1 MLEKYST
8 AIYDF
13 TMAIKFD
20 NYQTLF
26 TRMALGNRGIAK
38 LSIGED
44 GCEDLKKAIAEGNKN
59 VKSIF
64 NEYCY

>member
-13 TMAIKFD
+13 TMTIKFD
-20 NYQTLF
+20 NYQTEF
-26 TRMALGNRGIAK
+26 TGMALGNRGISK

-44 GCEDLKKAIAEGNKN
+44 GCEDLKKAIEEGNQN

-64 NEYCY
+64 YEYCN